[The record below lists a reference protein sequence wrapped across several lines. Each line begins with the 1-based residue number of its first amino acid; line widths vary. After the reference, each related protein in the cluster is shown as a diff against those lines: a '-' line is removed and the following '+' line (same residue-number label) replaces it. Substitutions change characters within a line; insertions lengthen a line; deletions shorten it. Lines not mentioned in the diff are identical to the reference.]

1 MPQVFAS
8 QRPYTIYPHNRHTA
22 EMRTITN
29 VFMSFCSFVNSFCHT
44 GMSRIPIPVVHPY
57 SNGCDT
63 DDLENSLCEFSKFS
77 RQSPRSRASTDFGS
91 LLAKKKS
98 SVSTGI
104 APLED
109 EGSNILR
116 VTTSVAGKPASQS
129 HPPQV
134 SAVLSDESVPF

>member
-1 MPQVFAS
+1 
-8 QRPYTIYPHNRHTA
+8 
-22 EMRTITN
+22 
-29 VFMSFCSFVNSFCHT
+29 
-44 GMSRIPIPVVHPY
+44 MSRVPVPVVHPY
-57 SNGCDT
+57 PNVRESTAGIAVEYT
-63 DDLENSLCEFSKFS
+63 DKT
-77 RQSPRSRASTDFGS
+77 R
-91 LLAKKKS
+91 KS

-134 SAVLSDESVPF
+134 SAVPSDESVPF

>member
-1 MPQVFAS
+1 
-8 QRPYTIYPHNRHTA
+8 
-22 EMRTITN
+22 MRTITN
-29 VFMSFCSFVNSFCHT
+29 VFMSFRSFVNSFRHT
-44 GMSRIPIPVVHPY
+44 GMSRIPVPVVHPY
-57 SNGCDT
+57 SKGGEKT
-63 DDLENSLCEFSKFS
+63 KT
-77 RQSPRSRASTDFGS
+77 P
-91 LLAKKKS
+91 
-98 SVSTGI
+98 VSIGI